1 MRMKTTKIFGIQYR
15 GWSEELNL
23 FKQDLAR
30 MQGLEW
36 FSWFIL
42 KPMLVVSCIMFAI
55 FGGV

>member
-1 MRMKTTKIFGIQYR
+1 MKTTKIFGIQYR